1 MTRFSLSS
9 FHCYFGRFGWLPA
22 RRKKWDEFRDGCPL
36 CPGVNS
42 REMDNGQG
50 LYRVSE
56 GAIFRAEISRL
67 RIGGISSPELGGA
80 QGLVDCPLQR
90 LVGFFFSFKVGP
102 GHSTASGL

>member
-1 MTRFSLSS
+1 MWR
-9 FHCYFGRFGWLPA
+9 
-22 RRKKWDEFRDGCPL
+22 DEFRDGCPL

-67 RIGGISSPELGGA
+67 RIDGISSPELGHVRN
-80 QGLVDCPLQR
+80 LWVFLFR
-90 LVGFFFSFKVGP
+90 NW
-102 GHSTASGL
+102 